1 MSGSWAQRR
10 VRLAAG
16 CVAAFMFVVFLET
29 AFRAGWTRLSTD
41 FPNYYTAAVLMRQRK
56 PLRCLYNWTW
66 FARQMDYAGAA
77 GQLGAYTP
85 QTPLTMLPMTPLSGL
100 PVLQAKRVWIA
111 FNLILLGGVVWLL
124 SQVTGLFW
132 GHIALL
138 AFCGFGS
145 LSTNFIYGQYYVFL
159 LFLVT
164 LCSYCLYRCR
174 FHAGGLVSGLA
185 FGLKLYTGPLL
196 LYFIAK
202 RKWGGVAGIVV
213 ASACA
218 VAATIAVFGW
228 ADVQFYLVRVLPR
241 TLEGGSIDPYNSG
254 VPTVATL
261 LRRLFVREP
270 QLNPYPIL
278 DAPWLFFFAHTAVS
292 LLLIA
297 FATLGVAFKQDTD
310 NTRDFAW
317 FVIASVLLSTSTASY
332 TFILLLAPV
341 VLLLQKASPLKSAYL
356 VGSYLLLTAPLPA
369 GFLFPKVWLLV
380 VLFAIVGIEYLR
392 SVPGQWL
399 VYATLAVLL
408 LSGADAG
415 RHMLAYSREP
425 GRRYQQIGGA
435 PQSLFSGYPV
445 VTRSGLFYQGMGDS
459 RKGEDG
465 YLLCWLHDGR
475 LDRLGFGGYALQP
488 FATNP
493 DGPVWFEL
501 VAHGAS
507 TMMRFDSSTGKVG
520 PAQPPA
526 SAAADG
532 VKSPDGNWVAFTK
545 TSAGSEHVWIT
556 NLTTGKT
563 EELAGGYCN
572 SSSPVWE
579 LDSSAVL
586 FASDCGR
593 AYGLPALYRA
603 PVIVPQRR

>member
-1 MSGSWAQRR
+1 MSASRAQRR

-16 CVAAFMFVVFLET
+16 YTAAFLFVVFLGT
-29 AFRAGWTRLSTD
+29 AFRTGWTRLSTD

-56 PLRCLYNWTW
+56 PLRCFYNWTW

-85 QTPLTMLPMTPLSGL
+85 QTPLTMLPMVPLTGL

-111 FNLILLGGVVWLL
+111 FNLMLLGGVIYLL
-124 SQVTGLFW
+124 SRVTGLFW

-138 AFCGFGS
+138 AFCGFSS

-164 LCSYCLYRCR
+164 LCAYCLHRCR
-174 FHAGGLVSGLA
+174 FRAGGLVSGLA

-196 LYFIAK
+196 FYFIAK
-202 RKWGGVAGIVV
+202 RKWGSVAGMVA

-218 VAATIAVFGW
+218 VTAAIAVFGW
-228 ADVQFYLVRVLPR
+228 ADVQFYLLRVLPR
-241 TLEGGSIDPYNSG
+241 TLEGGSIDPYNPG

-261 LRRLFVREP
+261 LRRLFLKEP
-270 QLNPYPIL
+270 QLNPHPML
-278 DAPWLFFFAHTAVS
+278 DAPWLFFFGHTAVS

-297 FATLGVAFKQDTD
+297 FATLGVAFKQDAD
-310 NTRDFAW
+310 NRRDFAW

-332 TFILLLAPV
+332 TYILLLAPV
-341 VLLLQKASPLKSAYL
+341 VVLMQETSPLKSVYL
-356 VGSYLLLTAPLPA
+356 VGTYLLLNAPLRA
-369 GFLFPKVWLLV
+369 AFLFPKVWLLV
-380 VLFAIVGIEYLR
+380 VLFAIVGMEYLR
-392 SVPGQWL
+392 PVPRKWL
-399 VYATLAVLL
+399 VYTTLAVAL

-425 GRRYQQIGGA
+425 GRHYQQIGGA
-435 PQSLFSGYPV
+435 PRSLFSGYPV
-445 VTRSGLFYQGMGDS
+445 VTHSGVVYQGMGDGT
-459 RKGEDG
+459 KGEDA
-465 YLLCWLHDGR
+465 YLLCWLHDGK
-475 LDRLGFGGYALQP
+475 LDRLGFGGYVLQP

-501 VAHGAS
+501 VAHGTS
-507 TMMRFDSSTGKVG
+507 TMMRFDSSTGKAR
-520 PAQPPA
+520 PARPPS
-526 SAAADG
+526 SAAVDG
-532 VKSPDGNWVAFTK
+532 VKSPDGNYVAFTK
-545 TSAGSEHVWIT
+545 MSAGSEHVWVT
-556 NLTTGKT
+556 NLTTGKS
-563 EELAGGYCN
+563 EEIAGGYCN
-572 SSSPVWE
+572 SSSPAWE

-603 PVIVPQRR
+603 PVILAKRR